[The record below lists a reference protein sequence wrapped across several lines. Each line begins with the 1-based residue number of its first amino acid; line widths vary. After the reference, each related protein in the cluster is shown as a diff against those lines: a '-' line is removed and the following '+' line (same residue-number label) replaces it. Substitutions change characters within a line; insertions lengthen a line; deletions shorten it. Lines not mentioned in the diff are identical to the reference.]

1 VGKSSFIRLLTGEN
15 QAASGD
21 IDRGENTQIGYY
33 SQEFDELKPGK
44 KILEMVSEVAD
55 VIEMANGSKITAS
68 QFLTQFHFPPPA
80 QQQKIENLSGGEKR
94 RVQLMM
100 TLLKNPNFLI
110 LDEPSNDFDINTLH
124 VMEEFLQDFPGTL
137 LLVSHDRFLLDKLA
151 DHVLVFEG
159 EGVISDFPGNY
170 TQWKWAQE
178 EKAEI
183 RAREKEEAQKKA
195 SKTAPAS
202 IQGKSDGK
210 LSFKEKQELDQL
222 EPELGELEK
231 EKVRLEE
238 QLSAGGLT
246 DHVQIQQL
254 AKELEALSEK
264 IDAKTMRWLEL
275 SEKQA

>member
-1 VGKSSFIRLLTGEN
+1 
-15 QAASGD
+15 
-21 IDRGENTQIGYY
+21 
-33 SQEFDELKPGK
+33 
-44 KILEMVSEVAD
+44 
-55 VIEMANGSKITAS
+55 
-68 QFLTQFHFPPPA
+68 
-80 QQQKIENLSGGEKR
+80 
-94 RVQLMM
+94 MM

>member
-1 VGKSSFIRLLTGEN
+1 
-15 QAASGD
+15 
-21 IDRGENTQIGYY
+21 
-33 SQEFDELKPGK
+33 
-44 KILEMVSEVAD
+44 
-55 VIEMANGSKITAS
+55 
-68 QFLTQFHFPPPA
+68 
-80 QQQKIENLSGGEKR
+80 
-94 RVQLMM
+94 M

-178 EKAEI
+178 EKTEQK
-183 RAREKEEAQKKA
+183 AREKEEAQKKA
-195 SKTAPAS
+195 AKSAPAS
-202 IQGKSDGK
+202 PTPKSDGK
-210 LSFKEKQELDQL
+210 LTFKEKQELDQL
-222 EPELGELEK
+222 EPELEALELEK
-231 EKVRLEE
+231 QRMEE
-238 QLSAGGLT
+238 QLSSGRLT

-254 AKELEALSEK
+254 ARDLEQLSEA

-275 SEKQA
+275 SEKQG